1 MLSQSNEGC
10 GWAGPLPE
18 FKEKGVCQACQKL
31 CSAGEVLRCQ
41 MKGKPIPKPTTQHV
55 VKPARI
61 ADTAKST
68 KSVRPPAYFSGI
80 GDRFKTRMSSMG
92 IKQKS
97 GCPCKDVQSDLNRST
112 PEEVKENMQMFI
124 DKIFGNVKNVGGLM
138 GPAAKLYSY
147 ISPDSAKTRIREI
160 LLECLEDPA
169 KMADAPQTL

>member
-1 MLSQSNEGC
+1 MSSLSKC
-10 GWAGPLPE
+10 GWEGQLPGYGQE
-18 FKEKGVCQACQKL
+18 GLCAACQKMRTGGQV
-31 CSAGEVLRCQ
+31 ARCRI
-41 MKGKPIPKPTTQHV
+41 KGPTPPV
-55 VKPARI
+55 VKPAVV
-61 ADTAKST
+61 ADTARST
-68 KSVRPPAYFSGI
+68 KPVRPPAYFSGI

-169 KMADAPQTL
+169 KMADTPQTL

>member
-1 MLSQSNEGC
+1 LFQHNC
-10 GWAGPLPE
+10 GWEGPLPA
-18 FKEKGVCQACQKL
+18 FQEKSMCQSCERQ
-31 CSAGEVLRCQ
+31 CSTGDIVRCQ
-41 MKGKPIPKPTTQHV
+41 LNGRPAERESDPPV
-55 VKPARI
+55 VKQSHI

-68 KSVRPPAYFSGI
+68 RPVRPPAYFSGI

-169 KMADAPQTL
+169 KMADSSQTL

>member
-1 MLSQSNEGC
+1 MSQHDCQWVGSLPAFATKEFCSGC
-10 GWAGPLPE
+10 QRP
-18 FKEKGVCQACQKL
+18 
-31 CSAGEVLRCQ
+31 CSAGDIVRCQ
-41 MKGKPIPKPTTQHV
+41 LNGKPSMEGSKPTPPV
-55 VKPARI
+55 VKPAVV
-61 ADTAKST
+61 ADTARST
-68 KSVRPPAYFSGI
+68 KPVRPPAYFSGI

-169 KMADAPQTL
+169 KMADASQTL

>member
-1 MLSQSNEGC
+1 
-10 GWAGPLPE
+10 
-18 FKEKGVCQACQKL
+18 
-31 CSAGEVLRCQ
+31 
-41 MKGKPIPKPTTQHV
+41 
-55 VKPARI
+55 
-61 ADTAKST
+61 
-68 KSVRPPAYFSGI
+68 
-80 GDRFKTRMSSMG
+80 MG

-169 KMADAPQTL
+169 KMADASQTL

>member
-1 MLSQSNEGC
+1 MLSESKCVWE
-10 GWAGPLPE
+10 GPLPQYQQTVFCE
-18 FKEKGVCQACQKL
+18 GCQRQ
-31 CSAGEVLRCQ
+31 CSAPEVLRCQ
-41 MKGKPIPKPTTQHV
+41 MKGKSIPKIAAQRV
-55 VKPARI
+55 VKPADI
-61 ADTAKST
+61 ADTARPT
-68 KSVRPPAYFSGI
+68 KPVRPPAYFSGI
-80 GDRFKTRMSSMG
+80 GDRFKTRMLSMG